1 MRRKLFTATLAPLL
15 IVLALA
21 IARSSDAASGAV
33 PRLIFPV
40 VGPVT
45 YTDDFGAPRGR
56 LPHQGNDI
64 MATKKSPVVA
74 VEDGKVTFWTRSA
87 SAGCMLYLHGR
98 SGTMYEYIHLNNDL
112 SMKNDNRGKCVAGT
126 AYAKGLKDD
135 DRVKAGQLIGYVG
148 DSGDANGIA
157 SHLHF
162 ELHPRGGQ
170 AVSPFRYLQRGRI
183 LLFAATRG
191 ATVSLTLQGTLEE
204 IDSSPGT
211 LSMRVNSLTSSTG
224 LRLGKLSRLLTLE
237 LAPDT
242 VVTDSNGNE
251 LAPDDLNNLSP
262 TTAITVET
270 TSAPVTLAAQ
280 LGSRLALSTSSVS
293 VAVSDPT

>member
-1 MRRKLFTATLAPLL
+1 MKKRHLL
-15 IVLALA
+15 IALFLA
-21 IARSSDAASGAV
+21 IAAFLAAPLASGSTRAV

-45 YTDDFGAPRGR
+45 YTNDFDAPRGR

-64 MATKKSPVVA
+64 MAVKKSPVVA

-87 SAGCMLYLHGR
+87 SAGCMLYLYGR

-112 SMKNDNRGKCVAGT
+112 TMKNDNKGKCVAGT
-126 AYAKGLKDD
+126 AYAKGLKNG

-162 ELHPRGGQ
+162 ELHPHGGQ
-170 AVSPFRYLQRGRI
+170 AVSPYRHLQRSRI

-191 ATVSLTLQGTLEE
+191 ATVSLTLQGKLEQV
-204 IDSSPGT
+204 DSALGT
-211 LSMRVNSLTSSTG
+211 LSMRVTSLTSSTG
-224 LRLGKLSRLLTLE
+224 LRLDKLSRMLTLE
-237 LAPDT
+237 LSPDT
-242 VVTDSNGNE
+242 VVTDYYGNE
-251 LAPDDLNNLSP
+251 LSPDDLSNLSP
-262 TTAITVET
+262 ATAVKVTT

-293 VAVSDPT
+293 VAGPT

>member
-1 MRRKLFTATLAPLL
+1 MKKRHLL
-15 IVLALA
+15 IALFLA
-21 IARSSDAASGAV
+21 IAAFLAAPLASGSTRAV

-45 YTDDFGAPRGR
+45 YTNDFDAPRGR

-64 MATKKSPVVA
+64 MAVKKSPVVA

-87 SAGCMLYLHGR
+87 SAGCMLYLYGR

-112 SMKNDNRGKCVAGT
+112 TMKNDNKGKCVAGT
-126 AYAKGLKDD
+126 AYAKGLKNG

-162 ELHPRGGQ
+162 ELHPHGGQ
-170 AVSPFRYLQRGRI
+170 AVSPYRHLQRSRI

-191 ATVSLTLQGTLEE
+191 ATVSLTLQGKLEQV
-204 IDSSPGT
+204 DSALGT
-211 LSMRVNSLTSSTG
+211 LSMRVTSLTSSTG
-224 LRLGKLSRLLTLE
+224 LRLDKLSRMLTLE
-237 LAPDT
+237 LSPDT
-242 VVTDSNGNE
+242 VVTDYYGNE
-251 LAPDDLNNLSP
+251 LSPDDLSNLSP
-262 TTAITVET
+262 ATAVKVTT

-293 VAVSDPT
+293 VADPT

>member
-262 TTAITVET
+262 NTAITVET